1 MVGVPRRRCCLRR
14 EMSGSAGRLPTGT
27 LGLSVCR
34 GCRLHFMLRPAC
46 LLPAERLAPLHGLLT
61 PRSGTEVSLHYLGPA
76 TRRTD
81 AYRDGTLTRGGGA
94 ASQGRTT
101 PFGIQFF
108 LSVTTHHGC
117 IVIGRCATPSPRVG
131 GSLGRPV
138 AAADR
143 PSSEMR
149 CRGALDSNQRPKNH
163 RIAAD
168 ARSFLHFSSS
178 GSLALLQPARSSAS
192 LMDSQRSW
200 AATCTAVNQKEVE
213 QPDSAATAIDSTSGA
228 SSSPIRAGATG
239 R

>member
-1 MVGVPRRRCCLRR
+1 M
-14 EMSGSAGRLPTGT
+14 
-27 LGLSVCR
+27 CR
-34 GCRLHFMLRPAC
+34 GCRLHFMLRSAC
-46 LLPAERLAPLHGLLT
+46 LLPAARLAPPHGLLT
-61 PRSGTEVSLHYLGPA
+61 PRSGTEVSLHCLGSA

-163 RIAAD
+163 RVAAD
-168 ARSFLHFSSS
+168 ARSLLYFSSS
-178 GSLALLQPARSSAS
+178 GSLALLQRARFPLRSSRRLAGFRRPARAAGSPTAAWGLLPGAPTLTGTGLPPAGVAQQASGTPTPAGVGVPSAS
-192 LMDSQRSW
+192 RRTMR
-200 AATCTAVNQKEVE
+200 
-213 QPDSAATAIDSTSGA
+213 
-228 SSSPIRAGATG
+228 R
-239 R
+239 